1 MPWLVSYAVGTLLG
15 VALLVLLPEALAHLS
30 ARAVLGSLL
39 AGIMLFFLLEK
50 LVLWRHCHTHD
61 CEAHGM
67 AAPMVIIGDA
77 FHNFLDGV
85 VIGTAVRTSIPLGVS
100 TALAVATHEIPQELG
115 DMAILLHA
123 GYSRRKAFLLN
134 LVSGASAVLG
144 AIVAVFALE
153 WVPQVNAIRAVGRRG
168 RFPVHRDGRSHS
180 RSASRPDRRDDASS
194 ARAHAGR
201 HRHGRRA
208 QRIRGRTVMYALAI
222 IRYRKPLEEVLVH
235 QDAHRAYLRGLKE
248 KGVLIA
254 SGPMN
259 PRFGGLA
266 LLRVPTKMRKRS
278 TRPRQRPVLS
288 VRRRAV
294 RADRLDAGYREGRSR
309 SFVTITYSSTGRPPI
324 RCSWMIR
331 SSTGGSQPRYH
342 VPSG

>member
-1 MPWLVSYAVGTLLG
+1 MRSLAWAVGLTVAGSLGGALVASALLLFNDRLRVKVVPWLVSYAVGTLLG

-30 ARAVLGSLL
+30 HKAVLGSLL

-85 VIGTAVRTSIPLGVS
+85 VIGTAVRTSVPLGIS

-123 GYSRRKAFLLN
+123 GYSRRKALILN

-153 WVPQVNAIRAVGRRG
+153 WVPQVN
-168 RFPVHRDGRSHS
+168 
-180 RSASRPDRRDDASS
+180 
-194 ARAHAGR
+194 
-201 HRHGRRA
+201 
-208 QRIRGRTVMYALAI
+208 QY
-222 IRYRKPLEEVLVH
+222 
-235 QDAHRAYLRGLKE
+235 
-248 KGVLIA
+248 
-254 SGPMN
+254 
-259 PRFGGLA
+259 
-266 LLRVPTKMRKRS
+266 
-278 TRPRQRPVLS
+278 VLS
-288 VRRRAV
+288 VAAAGFLYV
-294 RADRLDAGYREGRSR
+294 AMADLIPDLHRGRIDAATFRQLGL
-309 SFVTITYSSTGRPPI
+309 TIAGIGTVVGI
-324 RCSWMIR
+324 NALV
-331 SSTGGSQPRYH
+331 GGP
-342 VPSG
+342 